1 MVLMSGEF
9 NDIYI
14 YIHIYICI
22 YICMYTYI
30 YIYIYIFCVQVYS
43 NGIVNVYG
51 LRGMIKAT
59 YEHGLHG

>member
-1 MVLMSGEF
+1 
-9 NDIYI
+9 
-14 YIHIYICI
+14 
-22 YICMYTYI
+22 MYTYI
-30 YIYIYIFCVQVYS
+30 YMYIYIFCVQVYS